1 MAEADHR
8 AGRSGLQDNI
18 VMVKGRMKRVSPQ
31 EAAPQRK
38 TWGEGGCP
46 GVLRGPGVGGSGLFR
61 GKENVLRTSFRDMAV
76 LPRT

>member
-31 EAAPQRK
+31 GAAPQRK

-46 GVLRGPGVGGSGLFR
+46 GVLRAWGWGEWTIKR
-61 GKENVLRTSFRDMAV
+61 KENVLRTSFSDMAV

>member
-46 GVLRGPGVGGSGLFR
+46 GVLRGPGVGGSGLLR
-61 GKENVLRTSFRDMAV
+61 GKRMS
-76 LPRT
+76 